1 MDKKINAQRANIKK
15 FVAYCEAVMGMP
27 EPNIT
32 KGYLDAK
39 SKIIADFFVK
49 LDSGNDELIGEIE
62 EEDRTDEYF
71 TKKEFEIAFQM
82 YDKVFI
88 RIHSKLEK
96 FNKVAD
102 IQLPENLVLNTGEK
116 SNLKL
121 KPIDIPKFSGDYG
134 KWLSFK
140 NLYESL
146 VHNSAKFD
154 NLEKIHYLKSC
165 LGGEAER
172 IVLQFDTTAEAY
184 PEAYKALTERFHNE
198 VVLVDTHII
207 SILSQETLK
216 RESSEGIKN
225 LMDGTTQH
233 LRALKTLQIDV
244 WTWDPILLLLLVQK
258 LDHSTRRLWE
268 QTLKPKVRPTM
279 EQFREFLETRFHALG
294 CQRKFNF
301 TIDQSN
307 NNKSQQSQYRHKKS
321 FQGEGGFHSSSRKY
335 DGESFDGEVFPPGAH
350 QNFSTLQNHNEVV
363 HFNATKPT
371 KHQSVIVF

>member
-1 MDKKINAQRANIKK
+1 MDKKINAQRGNIKK

-146 VHNSAKFD
+146 VHNSA
-154 NLEKIHYLKSC
+154 I
-165 LGGEAER
+165 
-172 IVLQFDTTAEAY
+172 
-184 PEAYKALTERFHNE
+184 
-198 VVLVDTHII
+198 
-207 SILSQETLK
+207 
-216 RESSEGIKN
+216 
-225 LMDGTTQH
+225 
-233 LRALKTLQIDV
+233 
-244 WTWDPILLLLLVQK
+244 W
-258 LDHSTRRLWE
+258 
-268 QTLKPKVRPTM
+268 
-279 EQFREFLETRFHALG
+279 
-294 CQRKFNF
+294 RKF
-301 TIDQSN
+301 I
-307 NNKSQQSQYRHKKS
+307 
-321 FQGEGGFHSSSRKY
+321 
-335 DGESFDGEVFPPGAH
+335 
-350 QNFSTLQNHNEVV
+350 
-363 HFNATKPT
+363 
-371 KHQSVIVF
+371 I